1 MTQVTRLLAD
11 PATRRRI
18 TIGVVAFLLFAWVFL
33 YRFNTLGGSL
43 GGFDNDHFLYMT
55 LAKQVQAGEQPLRD
69 FMDGVHGARPSLT
82 YELSAGAQRLFGNNL
97 RSEALLTVGG
107 VAFGA
112 TITFLAGSVLTPWP
126 WALSTALV
134 SALLSPKLYGYPKV
148 LVTAVA
154 ASLIISYARRPS
166 WALVAAMSA
175 WSAAAFLF
183 RHDYIVY
190 CAIGFF
196 AIIVLTGNT
205 PWRTRVTRV
214 IACGLM
220 TTLLMA
226 PSLWWIERYR
236 GIREYVRNSLEM
248 SRNEVERTEIGW
260 PVMTFDGGLSPVNV
274 FKTDENAEAW
284 LYYLFLS
291 VPVLVVALALWRRRT
306 HPESGPETAALVAL
320 SVMTAALWYSFL
332 RGNLSARFGDMASP
346 AAVLGAWLLFRTT
359 AGWSSR
365 RSLITGLP
373 VLVLFALTV
382 LATWRSGSV
391 MSELWTSRLL
401 EPWLTFARASQIS
414 TELAAMPRSL
424 REAQAA
430 DRMQAADYLNRCTRP
445 TDRVLVVGYY
455 TDVLPFA
462 ERLFAGGRPAF
473 VVDFYADERYMR
485 ETIARLESQ
494 SVPIVLGGAEIDYQE
509 FHLLG
514 DYLKARYDEVGKVSS
529 TEGPLRVLVRRGG
542 RTATSSGPGMLP
554 CFG

>member
-1 MTQVTRLLAD
+1 M
-11 PATRRRI
+11 
-18 TIGVVAFLLFAWVFL
+18 LFAWVFL

-82 YELSAGAQRLFGNNL
+82 YEFSAAAQRLFGNNL
-97 RSEALLTVGG
+97 RSEAWLTVAG
-107 VAFGA
+107 VALGA
-112 TITFLAGSVLTPWP
+112 TITFLAGSVVTPWP

-154 ASLIISYARRPS
+154 ALLIISYARRPT
-166 WALVAAMSA
+166 WTLVAAMSV

-190 CAIGFF
+190 CAVGFL
-196 AIIVLTGNT
+196 ALIVLTGDIS
-205 PWRTRVTRV
+205 WRSRATRVV
-214 IACGLM
+214 AYGLVTM
-220 TTLLMA
+220 LLLA

-260 PVMTFDGGLSPVNV
+260 PVMTFDGGLSPLNV
-274 FKTDENAEAW
+274 FRTDENAEAW

-291 VPVLVVALALWRRRT
+291 VPVVVVAVAVWRRRT

-320 SVMTAALWYSFL
+320 SAMTAALWYSFL
-332 RGNLSARFGDMASP
+332 RGNLSARFGDMAP
-346 AAVLGAWLLFRTT
+346 PVAVLGAWLLCRST
-359 AGWSSR
+359 AGWPSR
-365 RSLITGLP
+365 RSLITGTA
-373 VLVLFALTV
+373 VLVVFALSV
-382 LATWRSGSV
+382 VATWRTGSV

-445 TDRVLVVGYY
+445 TDRVLMVGYY

-473 VVDFYADERYMR
+473 VVGFYADERYMH
-485 ETIARLESQ
+485 ETIVRLESQ

-514 DYLKARYDEVGKVSS
+514 DYLKARYEEVGKVSS
-529 TEGPLRVLVRRGG
+529 TEGQLRVLVRRGRVG
-542 RTATSSGPGMLP
+542 TPSGPTGLP

>member
-214 IACGLM
+214 IAYGLM

-291 VPVLVVALALWRRRT
+291 VPVLVVALDQLTKWLVRTRVPLHSSVEVIPNFLDITHVRNTGAAFGFLNAVDFPGKTIVIAVIAICALIGVSLYAGTLTNRQVLPRLAMALII
-306 HPESGPETAALVAL
+306 GGAA
-320 SVMTAALWYSFL
+320 
-332 RGNLSARFGDMASP
+332 GNL
-346 AAVLGAWLLFRTT
+346 
-359 AGWSSR
+359 
-365 RSLITGLP
+365 I
-373 VLVLFALTV
+373 
-382 LATWRSGSV
+382 
-391 MSELWTSRLL
+391 
-401 EPWLTFARASQIS
+401 
-414 TELAAMPRSL
+414 
-424 REAQAA
+424 
-430 DRMQAADYLNRCTRP
+430 DRMF
-445 TDRVLVVGYY
+445 VGS
-455 TDVLPFA
+455 
-462 ERLFAGGRPAF
+462 
-473 VVDFYADERYMR
+473 VVDFVDAYWGSFHFWAFNVADSAI
-485 ETIARLESQ
+485 T
-494 SVPIVLGGAEIDYQE
+494 
-509 FHLLG
+509 
-514 DYLKARYDEVGKVSS
+514 VGVALMILDMIGTGTHASN
-529 TEGPLRVLVRRGG
+529 PV
-542 RTATSSGPGMLP
+542 
-554 CFG
+554 